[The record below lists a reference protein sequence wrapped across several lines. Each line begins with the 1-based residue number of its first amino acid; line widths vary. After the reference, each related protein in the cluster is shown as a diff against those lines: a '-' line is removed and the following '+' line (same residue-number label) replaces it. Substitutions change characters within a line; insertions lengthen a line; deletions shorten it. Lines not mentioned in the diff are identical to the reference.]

1 VVEERHQP
9 GDGNEAEKQWCGDPE
24 DDPLSVSGAIRSAIC
39 FRIATLLDEIKL
51 SEGKPEK
58 HYDKRDED
66 GSVWLQRRKIA
77 NPRSTDSQS
86 QKQKRT
92 YTTGG
97 RSDTGQHSADERRLR
112 IEW

>member
-1 VVEERHQP
+1 MVEERYQP
-9 GDGNEAEKQWCGDPE
+9 RDSNEAEKQWCGDPE

-58 HYDKRDED
+58 HYDKRDEE
-66 GSVWLQRRKIA
+66 GPVWLQRRKIA
-77 NPRSTDSQS
+77 NPRSTDSQT

-97 RSDTGQHSADERRLR
+97 RSDTGQHSADERGLC
-112 IEW
+112 IER

>member
-1 VVEERHQP
+1 MVEERHEP
-9 GDGNEAEKQWCGDPE
+9 GDSYEAEKQWRGDPE

-39 FRIATLLDEIKL
+39 FRIATPRDEIKL
-51 SEGKPEK
+51 PQGKPEK
-58 HYDKRDED
+58 HKYERNED
-66 GSVWLQRRKIA
+66 RPVWLQGRKIA
-77 NPRSTDSQS
+77 DPRSTDSQT

-97 RSDTGQHSADERRLR
+97 CSDTGQHSADERCLR